1 MMKKRTRSSTRFLAR
16 LLILC
21 SMVCPLYIKT
31 TKLYI
36 ITQMMSSVIDKYSSA
51 VAADLNFG
59 TLRFEPSAAEPS
71 QNALDSIRG
80 LLGLSRQCA
89 NCHTAPR
96 EHPRRAISPLAHPRR
111 PGGEVHRLIV
121 IDHGRGRVL
130 RGKKPR
136 KSGAGNETL
145 DRKST

>member
-21 SMVCPLYIKT
+21 SMGCPLYIKT

-36 ITQMMSSVIDKYSSA
+36 ITQMMSSVIDKYFSA

-80 LLGLSRQCA
+80 LLGLSETLRLDEDLSFGA
-89 NCHTAPR
+89 LLRSNLVT
-96 EHPRRAISPLAHPRR
+96 EVVVRAQEPLAVPTVPADGFLHARAFR
-111 PGGEVHRLIV
+111 
-121 IDHGRGRVL
+121 
-130 RGKKPR
+130 
-136 KSGAGNETL
+136 
-145 DRKST
+145 